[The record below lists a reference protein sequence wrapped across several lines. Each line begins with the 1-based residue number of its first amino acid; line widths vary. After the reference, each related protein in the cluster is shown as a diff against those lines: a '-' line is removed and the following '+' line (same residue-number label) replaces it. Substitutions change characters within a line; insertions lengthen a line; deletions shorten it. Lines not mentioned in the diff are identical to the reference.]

1 MKIAQIATAIAI
13 IIIIIAILLPKSNS
27 SVNLKGVHG
36 RTTNTKKA
44 PETRRDRIRREKRTG
59 QRAGDY
65 KWTKTGYPVQ
75 TEGSSSYCLA
85 SDGRFCSGDVDCTN
99 CNPYYMEP
107 MTEAECRKATEAFRG
122 NKYKVGSWGV
132 LASGCIKRMKYPHF
146 YYNTANHDV
155 SCGNHS
161 GYACV
166 IKDPPF
172 QKSVWAGM

>member
-27 SVNLKGVHG
+27 VNLL
-36 RTTNTKKA
+36 KKKKK
-44 PETRRDRIRREKRTG
+44 TRRETPQQRERRTG

-75 TEGSSSYCLA
+75 SEGSSSYCLA
-85 SDGRFCSGDVDCTN
+85 SDGPRECSGDVDCTN
-99 CNPYYMEP
+99 CNPYFMEP
-107 MTEAECRKATEAFRG
+107 MTEAECRKAKEAFG
-122 NKYKVGSWGV
+122 GTKYKVNSWGV
-132 LASGCIKRMKYPHF
+132 LASGCIKRMGYPHF

-172 QKSVWAGM
+172 KKSVFAGM